1 MTNCLDPN
9 KIQTFVWSRP
19 YEHEHA
25 GRFRD
30 RAIDS
35 YNPPETSLDRFIDTI
50 LSWSVARGNGVKSE
64 ALHVPRGVRT
74 M

>member
-19 YEHEHA
+19 YEHEYA
-25 GRFRD
+25 QRFRD
-30 RAIDS
+30 GATDS

-50 LSWSVARGNGVKSE
+50 LSWRVVKK
-64 ALHVPRGVRT
+64 AKPY